1 MKQFFGRYLSAELSN
16 DKQLYNV
23 AVLLGMAESVVVM
36 LLSVAARINY
46 RFILLMI
53 CAVVISYIYLSVGE
67 KKDSF
72 AGLPV
77 MYIFVMYIL
86 FTPIMYLC
94 SDLAVCVFPCY
105 MITGIIYTTVL
116 LHDTPMFLC
125 LCLQL
130 FVDLFFSYQA
140 IVVRRVTEYSQM
152 QTGAM
157 PYIMTI
163 VSVFIT
169 GAVCGIVFVYRNRMR
184 QYEYDESTEIEER
197 AKETSYTQNFFLVNV
212 SHEIRTPL
220 NAIQGTIELLLDMD
234 TNDRVKE
241 NIFHMSNAS
250 MALLSITNDL
260 LDFSMI
266 DEDSIT
272 LEERPYHIGKIF
284 NDIMNIFSVQYAESS
299 VDLFV
304 DINPS
309 MTAALVGDGAKLEQ
323 IILSYITENVQH
335 LSAGRIYLRVSEEKI
350 DEQKLKLLVHLETK
364 GSFEYLSDGQ
374 REDADKHAYEPVY
387 QIRENICET
396 VIKAMG
402 GNIVV
407 THDEERRC
415 FDFHIVQRYEDD
427 KPLIEKNKYNSNR
440 VLIYENEEFQREI
453 FDKVLDDMEVEH
465 IDASTDEM
473 FYEECV
479 KKEYT
484 HILLAAERYE
494 VMKEKLKNLLP
505 PQSIVLIN
513 VGTNAYH
520 NELVRAVISRPISCL
535 NVDILFTGKKNYAVR
550 NIGFSGEFECPEA
563 KIMIVDDNII
573 NLEVAV
579 ELLKKYTSRII
590 TAISGKECLQTLQE
604 EQVDLIFLDYMMP
617 EMDGIETLKNI
628 RALDIPEV
636 EKIPVVALTANAVNG
651 AREMF
656 LNAGF
661 DDYISKPTE
670 IDKFEKVLREHL
682 DPKKVIYISSKEEN
696 YGAQL

>member
-1 MKQFFGRYLSAELSN
+1 MKHFFGRYLSAELSN
-16 DKQLYNV
+16 DKQLYNF
-23 AVLLGMAESVVVM
+23 AVLLGMAESAMVM
-36 LLSVAARINY
+36 LLSVAAQINY
-46 RFILLMI
+46 WFILLMV
-53 CAVVISYIYLSVGE
+53 CAVVISYIYLLAGE
-67 KKDSF
+67 KKENLT
-72 AGLPV
+72 GLSV
-77 MYIFVMYIL
+77 MYLFVMYIL
-86 FTPIMYLC
+86 FIPIMYLC
-94 SDLAVCVFPCY
+94 SDLAICVFPCY
-105 MITGIIYTTVL
+105 MITGILYTLVL
-116 LHDTPMFLC
+116 LHGTPMIIC

-140 IVVRRVTEYSQM
+140 IVVRRVNEYSQM
-152 QTGAM
+152 QTGVMLYVVTA
-157 PYIMTI
+157 

-169 GAVCGIVFVYRNRMR
+169 GAVCGIVFVYRNRML
-184 QYEYDESTEIEER
+184 QYENGENAEVEEN

-241 NIFHMSNAS
+241 NVFHMSNAG

-266 DEDSIT
+266 NEDSIT

-284 NDIMNIFSVQYAESS
+284 NDIMNIFSVQYAESPIE
-299 VDLFV
+299 LFV
-304 DINPS
+304 DIDPS
-309 MTAALVGDGAKLEQ
+309 MTASLIGDGAKLEQ

-335 LSAGRIYLRVSEEKI
+335 ISTGRIYLRVSEERI
-350 DEQKLKLLVHLETK
+350 DGQKLMLLVHLETK
-364 GSFEYLSDGQ
+364 GGFECPP
-374 REDADKHAYEPVY
+374 DAQNEGLDKRSYEPAY

-402 GNIVV
+402 GDIAV
-407 THDEERRC
+407 TNDGERRC

-427 KPLIEKNKYNSNR
+427 KPLVEKNKYETNR
-440 VLIYENEEFQREI
+440 VLLYENEEFQREI
-453 FDKVLDDMEVEH
+453 FDKVLDDMEVVH
-465 IDASTDEM
+465 IDAKTDEM

-484 HILLAAERYE
+484 HILLAVERYE
-494 VMKEKLKNLLP
+494 AMEEQLENLLP
-505 PQSIVLIN
+505 PQSIVLIS
-513 VGTNAYH
+513 VGTNSYY
-520 NELVRAVISRPISCL
+520 NELVHAVINRPVSCL
-535 NVDILFTGKKNYAVR
+535 NVDILFEGKKNYAVR

-563 KIMIVDDNII
+563 KIMVVDDNLI

-579 ELLKKYTSRII
+579 ELLKKYTSQII
-590 TAISGKECLQTLQE
+590 TAVSGKECLQTLQE

-628 RALDIPEV
+628 RALDIPGV
-636 EKIPVVALTANAVNG
+636 EKIPVVALTANVVSG

-656 LNAGF
+656 LSAGF

-670 IDKFEKVLREHL
+670 IDKFEKVLKEHL
-682 DPKKVIYISSKEEN
+682 DPEKVIYISSKEEN
-696 YGAQL
+696 YGA